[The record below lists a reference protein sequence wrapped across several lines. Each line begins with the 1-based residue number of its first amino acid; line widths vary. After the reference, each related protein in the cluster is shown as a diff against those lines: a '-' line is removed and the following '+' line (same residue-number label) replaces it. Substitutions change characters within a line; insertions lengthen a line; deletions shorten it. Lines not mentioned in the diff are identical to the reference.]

1 MTATCQAAPGL
12 KSISF
17 ISTINKPLRFSGANV
32 CCSQKLII
40 TLLDYQPVIYINY
53 LHMIR
58 GIIVE
63 DERHSRETLRG
74 MLDRYCKNVEIV
86 AETDSYRGG
95 LKEIREHNPDVV
107 FLDIQMPDGSGF
119 RMLEELDEINFEI
132 IFTTAFDQ
140 FAIKAI
146 KYSALDYLLK
156 PIDPEELVR
165 ALKKVE
171 TKLSD
176 QKMNQNIQVLLDNIK
191 ARDAD
196 PHKIILS
203 TSEKIHIIETDH
215 IIRCES
221 DNYYTNFFLS
231 DGKKILVSKTLKE
244 NEQLLSDHNFIRPHK
259 SHLVNVKFIKGFLKY
274 DGGYIEM
281 TDGSRI
287 PVSRRKREKIIEVIT
302 HL

>member
-1 MTATCQAAPGL
+1 
-12 KSISF
+12 
-17 ISTINKPLRFSGANV
+17 
-32 CCSQKLII
+32 
-40 TLLDYQPVIYINY
+40 
-53 LHMIR
+53 MIR

-95 LKEIREHNPDVV
+95 LKEIREHHPDVV

-119 RMLEELDEINFEI
+119 RMLEELDEIDFEI

-171 TKLSD
+171 TKLSH
-176 QKMNQNIQVLLDNIK
+176 QKVNQNIQVLLDNIK

-203 TSEKIHIIETDH
+203 TSEKIHIIETDQ

>member
-1 MTATCQAAPGL
+1 
-12 KSISF
+12 
-17 ISTINKPLRFSGANV
+17 
-32 CCSQKLII
+32 
-40 TLLDYQPVIYINY
+40 
-53 LHMIR
+53 MIR

-74 MLDRYCKNVEIV
+74 MLDRYCKNVEVI
-86 AETDSYRGG
+86 AEADSYRSG

-119 RMLEELDEINFEI
+119 RMLEELDKIDFEI

-156 PIDPEELVR
+156 PLDPEELVR

-171 TKLSD
+171 TKLSH
-176 QKMNQNIQVLLDNIK
+176 QKVNQNIQVLLDNIK

-203 TSEKIHIIETDH
+203 TSEKIHIIETDQ

-221 DNYYTNFFLS
+221 DNYYTNFFLA
-231 DGKKILVSKTLKE
+231 DGKKILISKTLKE

-287 PVSRRKREKIIEVIT
+287 PVSRRKREKIIEIIT
-302 HL
+302 NL

>member
-1 MTATCQAAPGL
+1 
-12 KSISF
+12 
-17 ISTINKPLRFSGANV
+17 
-32 CCSQKLII
+32 
-40 TLLDYQPVIYINY
+40 
-53 LHMIR
+53 MIR

-95 LKEIREHNPDVV
+95 LKEIREHHPDVV

-119 RMLEELDEINFEI
+119 RMLEELDEIDFEI

-171 TKLSD
+171 TKLSN
-176 QKMNQNIQVLLDNIK
+176 QKVNQNIQVLLDNIK

-203 TSEKIHIIETDH
+203 TSEKIHIIETDQ

-259 SHLVNVKFIKGFLKY
+259 SHLVNVKYIKGFLKY

>member
-1 MTATCQAAPGL
+1 
-12 KSISF
+12 
-17 ISTINKPLRFSGANV
+17 
-32 CCSQKLII
+32 
-40 TLLDYQPVIYINY
+40 
-53 LHMIR
+53 MIR

-95 LKEIREHNPDVV
+95 LKEIREHHPDVV

-119 RMLEELDEINFEI
+119 RMLEELDEIDFEI

-171 TKLSD
+171 TKLSN
-176 QKMNQNIQVLLDNIK
+176 QKVNQNIQVLLDNIK

-203 TSEKIHIIETDH
+203 TSEKIHIIETDQ

-231 DGKKILVSKTLKE
+231 DGKKILISKTLKE

-259 SHLVNVKFIKGFLKY
+259 SHLVNVKYIKGFLKY